1 MVNLT
6 RFSKFVSLILR
17 HRAKDF
23 GLEMDARGFVD
34 FEALRALVAQK
45 STDVYSDEDWQKIIH
60 GELDGKKRY

>member
-34 FEALRALVAQK
+34 FEALRALVEQK
-45 STDVYSDEDWQKIIH
+45 SIDVYSDEDWQ
-60 GELDGKKRY
+60 